1 MTIAHPAVTEIA
13 ENTLDTSKALTL
25 YRRQAHFLRTAPG
38 RRLEAVVSR
47 KRGKYARH
55 RLDRDLKSDVAID
68 ATLRAAA
75 ARQVGKGIRRL
86 QVSDEDLRAKVRH
99 HRSPYTL
106 VFVLDNSW
114 SIHVDRT
121 LEMTKGVV
129 LALLKNAQTHRD
141 RVALIAFRHNR
152 RPDATV
158 CLPPT
163 GSFSKANRRLA
174 RIPLTGSTPLPDGI
188 RKAYQVLHRTRNQHR
203 NTIPVLVVI
212 SDGIPNVAIHP
223 QGDPYAEIRL
233 ICRRMRREGMLTIVV
248 DTEPGGRDSERSNC
262 REMAALSNGSYLKI
276 SELSMETIEKAVA
289 AQIDGSDPPRPE
301 DMVAPS
307 RQLASPPSQRSD
319 IHETRK

>member
-1 MTIAHPAVTEIA
+1 MSIARPAGIEIA
-13 ENTLDTSKALTL
+13 EATLNTARALTL
-25 YRRQAHFLRTAPG
+25 HRQRTHYLRTAPG
-38 RRLEAVVSR
+38 RRLEAVISR

-55 RLDRDLKSDVAID
+55 RLDRNIKSDVAID

-75 ARQVGKGIRRL
+75 ARQGGKGIRRL
-86 QVSDEDLRAKVRH
+86 QVFDEDLRAKVRR

-129 LALLKNAQTHRD
+129 LALLKDAQTHRD
-141 RVALIAFRHNR
+141 RVALVAFRHNR

-163 GSFSKANRRLA
+163 GSFSKAKRRLA
-174 RIPLTGSTPLPDGI
+174 QIPLTGSTPLPDGI
-188 RKAYQVLHRTRNQHR
+188 RKAYRVLHRTRNQHR

-223 QGDPYAEIRL
+223 QGDPYAETRL
-233 ICRRMRREGMLTIVV
+233 ICRRMRREGMLTVVV
-248 DTEPGGRDSERSNC
+248 DTEPGGRDAERSNC
-262 REMAALSNGSYLKI
+262 REMATLSDGSYLKI
-276 SELSMETIEKAVA
+276 SELSVETIEKAVA
-289 AQIDGSDPPRPE
+289 AQLDRTDPPASGE
-301 DMVAPS
+301 TANLS
-307 RQLASPPSQRSD
+307 RKHASSISPRSD
-319 IHETRK
+319 IHETPK